1 MLLRLV
7 WLPARRLAASPG
19 SSVVPVLGWGL
30 EQVTGSMA
38 FRRNLGA
45 GQPPASPTLAAAQL
59 ALAPPHPEQE
69 LNLEP
74 HQPDP
79 HLEP

>member
-1 MLLRLV
+1 
-7 WLPARRLAASPG
+7 
-19 SSVVPVLGWGL
+19 
-30 EQVTGSMA
+30 MA

-59 ALAPPHPEQE
+59 AWAPPHPEQE
-69 LNLEP
+69 LKLEP